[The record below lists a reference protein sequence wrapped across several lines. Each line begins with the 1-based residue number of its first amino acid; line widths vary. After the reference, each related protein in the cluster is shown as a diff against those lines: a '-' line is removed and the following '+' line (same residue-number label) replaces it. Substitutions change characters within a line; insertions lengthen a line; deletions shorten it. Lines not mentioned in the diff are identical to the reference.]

1 MYLGLFSVFKKSLSI
16 LITGKDVMKTSWED
30 KDNAKMHGKTLRA
43 IMKGA

>member
-30 KDNAKMHGKTLRA
+30 NAKTHWETLRA